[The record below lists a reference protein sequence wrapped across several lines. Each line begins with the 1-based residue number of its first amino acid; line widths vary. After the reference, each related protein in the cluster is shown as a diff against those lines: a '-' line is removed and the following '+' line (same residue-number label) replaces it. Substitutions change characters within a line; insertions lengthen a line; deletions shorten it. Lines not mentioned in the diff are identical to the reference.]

1 MNKHDIEKWIN
12 NAKPNE
18 SVIYFTGHLGEDREW
33 DLDHKKEINE
43 TANAFIKAVKQHLG
57 EDREWDLGRKK
68 EINETAN
75 AFIKAVKQKKI
86 DLFQKKIK
94 EGDSNHKPIYEYIAR
109 KLKSKKFNFKI
120 EDSSKYKTEE

>member
-43 TANAFIKAVKQHLG
+43 TANAFIKAVKQ
-57 EDREWDLGRKK
+57 
-68 EINETAN
+68 
-75 AFIKAVKQKKI
+75 KKI

-94 EGDSNHKPIYEYIAR
+94 EGNSNHKPIYGYIAR

-120 EDSSKYKTEE
+120 EDSYKYKTEE

>member
-1 MNKHDIEKWIN
+1 MNKYDIEKLIN

-18 SVIYFTGHLGEDREW
+18 SVIYFTGHL
-33 DLDHKKEINE
+33 
-43 TANAFIKAVKQHLG
+43 V

-68 EINETAN
+68 EINETAK
-75 AFIKAVKQKKI
+75 AFIKAAEQKKI
-86 DLFQKKIK
+86 DLFQKKIE

-120 EDSSKYKTEE
+120 EDSFKYKTEK